1 MPMEEIKFC
10 PHCGHGNKG
19 TSNFCEKC
27 GASLNNE
34 EINPNN
40 PVTFSNANQNQAME
54 NFNETAIVEKNT
66 ITLLNYSQT
75 LRRNL
80 FINPWPLISGS
91 IFLVFVVASLLIT
104 YLVDSKV
111 DTYFFLNFLF
121 IGLDIFYLFYYLII
135 SPLKTISAS
144 KKYDVENYR
153 ISFYSDRL
161 RYQLSMNIQGQEI
174 RNDFFMLYKDIFKVK
189 EYKDMLILGFGV
201 QGQIVPLCLIK
212 DEIYDKIIPLLQ
224 DRINQ
229 IRGK

>member
-1 MPMEEIKFC
+1 MEEIKFC
-10 PHCGHGNKG
+10 PRCGHGNKG

-34 EINPNN
+34 EINPNK
-40 PVTFSNANQNQAME
+40 PVTFSNANQNQAAE
-54 NFNETAIVEKNT
+54 NFNEAPIVEKNT

-91 IFLVFVVASLLIT
+91 IFLLFVIVSFLIT
-104 YLVDSKV
+104 YFIDSTI
-111 DTYFFLNFLF
+111 DTYFFLNFIF
-121 IGLDIFYLFYYLII
+121 IGLDLFYLFYYLIV

-201 QGQIVPLCLIK
+201 QGQIVPLCLLK
-212 DEIYDKIIPLLQ
+212 DEIYEKIIPLLQ

-229 IRGK
+229 LRGK

>member
-1 MPMEEIKFC
+1 MEEIKFC

-34 EINPNN
+34 VQNPNN
-40 PVTFSNANQNQAME
+40 SVPFSSAVPNQATE
-54 NFNETAIVEKNT
+54 TFNETPIVEKNT

-91 IFLVFVVASLLIT
+91 IFLVFVVASFLIT
-104 YLVDSKV
+104 YLLDSTI
-111 DTYFFLNFLF
+111 DTYFFLNFVF
-121 IGLDIFYLFYYLII
+121 IGLDLFYLFYYLIL

-144 KKYDVENYR
+144 KRYNVENYR

-201 QGQIVPLCLIK
+201 QGQIVPLCLLK

-224 DRINQ
+224 DKINQ
-229 IRGK
+229 LRGK